1 MTLHAM
7 ESQIN
12 MTEKGTPDRTDT
24 SPGTH
29 CIATEVPE
37 DRDPSWQEA
46 RVRGQTGENVFQLT
60 VIPDGR
66 ASFDF
71 N

>member
-1 MTLHAM
+1 MLWNHRLTGLKRGHP
-7 ESQIN
+7 
-12 MTEKGTPDRTDT
+12 TGTDT

-60 VIPDGR
+60 AHPR
-66 ASFDF
+66 CKSFLDF